1 MQRVCSVLRVK
12 KDRIG
17 DYLAAHQVWPEMLQA
32 MHDAGIR
39 NYSLFMAKD
48 GMIVE
53 YLEAE
58 NPAEALR
65 KVSQTDVSRRWEQ
78 RMAEFLETGD
88 DPHSGAV
95 QSLDQYFYMA

>member
-1 MQRVCSVLRVK
+1 MQRVCFVLRVR

-39 NYSLFMAKD
+39 NYSMFMAED
-48 GMIVE
+48 GMAVG

-58 NPAEALR
+58 NPEEALR
-65 KVSQTDVSRRWEQ
+65 QVGQTNVSRRWQ
-78 RMAEFLETGD
+78 DHMAQYFESGS
-88 DPHSGAV
+88 DPQTKAV
-95 QSLDQYFYMA
+95 QRLDEYFYLE